1 MSRRKSNVDGK
12 PAKTEAQYGENSKQT
27 DNRIDVQVAEGAH
40 GIVIQLPDTSQQTE
54 RLLRASRTSNFVNGF
69 ATAVALV
76 AACVSWWNIKEAKQV
91 QIQLMYANAIMLREG
106 LVQPGDMV
114 YGPEGNLEYR
124 QHELKRKG
132 K

>member
-1 MSRRKSNVDGK
+1 MVVPENVHAHAQSRDIDYSITAHPTSHVQSVNH
-12 PAKTEAQYGENSKQT
+12 TEHSKLLPWLMLTGILSGAAVVTSIVSGIVAWENS
-27 DNRIDVQVAEGAH
+27 N
-40 GIVIQLPDTSQQTE
+40 
-54 RLLRASRTSNFVNGF
+54 
-69 ATAVALV
+69 
-76 AACVSWWNIKEAKQV
+76 EAKQV

-124 QHELKRKG
+124 QHELKRKE

>member
-1 MSRRKSNVDGK
+1 MAD
-12 PAKTEAQYGENSKQT
+12 EAQYGEHSQQT
-27 DNRIDVQVAEGAH
+27 DNRNAGNVNTATITEHSKLLPWLMLCAILSGIAVTASIVS
-40 GIVIQLPDTSQQTE
+40 GIVAWE
-54 RLLRASRTSNFVNGF
+54 
-69 ATAVALV
+69 
-76 AACVSWWNIKEAKQV
+76 NIKEAKQI

-124 QHELKRKG
+124 QHELKRKE